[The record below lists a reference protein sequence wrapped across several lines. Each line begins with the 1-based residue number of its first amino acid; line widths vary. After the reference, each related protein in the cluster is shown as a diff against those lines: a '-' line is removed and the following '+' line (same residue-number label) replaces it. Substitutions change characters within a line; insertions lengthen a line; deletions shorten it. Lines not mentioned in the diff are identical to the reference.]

1 MINHSS
7 KLFDGR
13 IVTCND
19 AKENN
24 CICSVTD
31 LYPSSLCQFKNEK
44 NCHCGTKSIL
54 LGVVTKDKYEN
65 LFTNR
70 EAHEESINKV
80 ISLYEDYYY
89 ASCSYDKT
97 IKIWK
102 DTKLFSVLVGN
113 TMSVYSII
121 YIQYNYF
128 SRRRMFL

>member
-13 IVTCND
+13 IATCND

-44 NCHCGTKSIL
+44 NCHCGTKSLL

-80 ISLYEDYYY
+80 ISLYDIRVNGSNALYQVD
-89 ASCSYDKT
+89 SCSE
-97 IKIWK
+97 
-102 DTKLFSVLVGN
+102 
-113 TMSVYSII
+113 
-121 YIQYNYF
+121 
-128 SRRRMFL
+128 

>member
-1 MINHSS
+1 MQRC
-7 KLFDGR
+7 KR
-13 IVTCND
+13 
-19 AKENN
+19 NN

-31 LYPSSLCQFKNEK
+31 LYPSSLCQLENGKIA
-44 NCHCGTKSIL
+44 IL
-54 LGVVTKDKYEN
+54 LGVVTKDSYEN

-70 EAHEESINKV
+70 EAHEESINKL

-97 IKIWK
+97 IKVWK

>member
-7 KLFDGR
+7 KLFDGL
-13 IVTCND
+13 IVICND

-31 LYPSSLCQFKNEK
+31 LYPSSLCQLENGK
-44 NCHCGTKSIL
+44 NCHCGTKSLL

-80 ISLYEDYYY
+80 ISLYDIRVNGSNALYQVD
-89 ASCSYDKT
+89 SCSE
-97 IKIWK
+97 
-102 DTKLFSVLVGN
+102 
-113 TMSVYSII
+113 
-121 YIQYNYF
+121 
-128 SRRRMFL
+128 

>member
-1 MINHSS
+1 MQRC
-7 KLFDGR
+7 KR
-13 IVTCND
+13 
-19 AKENN
+19 NN

-121 YIQYNYF
+121 YIHTI
-128 SRRRMFL
+128 